1 MRLAARWQHREGA
14 TDTSWA
20 TWEMEPVA
28 LGPGG
33 PEIIRMGVGE
43 PIVLVPGMAGG
54 WQLVAPL
61 AQRLVRR
68 GFEVILCGLRGEE
81 VLGSPTRRID
91 RIADLSADLGQVID
105 GLRLER
111 PIVMGVSF
119 GGAVAL
125 EWAVDHPERVGG
137 LILQG
142 VESRFRPNLGSTIT
156 RRVLE
161 RYPLPSDSRFL
172 NQFFNILHGCKPEPS
187 PLVDFVV
194 ERCWETDQG
203 VVAQRLRAL
212 ELFDVTARLD
222 RIEAPTLVV
231 AGSRDA
237 IVPPARQK
245 AMADAIAHAQ
255 FVPLDGAGHI
265 GFLTH
270 GEELARQVA
279 RFRSERY
286 QMAG

>member
-1 MRLAARWQHREGA
+1 MRLAQRWQPVDA
-14 TDTSWA
+14 TGPLPRTFWD
-20 TWEMEPVA
+20 MEPTV

-33 PEIIRMGVGE
+33 PEVVRIGVGE

-54 WQLVAPL
+54 CRLLAPL

-68 GFEVILCGLRGEE
+68 GFEVILCGLRGEQTGAG
-81 VLGSPTRRID
+81 LSRGID
-91 RIADLSADLGQVID
+91 RIGDLAGDLDRVIEQL
-105 GLRLER
+105 GLER
-111 PIVMGVSF
+111 PLVMGVSF

-125 EWAVDHPERVGG
+125 EWAVEHPHRLGG

-142 VESRFRPNLGSTIT
+142 VESRFRPNVGSMIT

-161 RYPLPSDSRFL
+161 RYPLPRDNGFL
-172 NQFFNILHGCKPEPS
+172 NQFFNLLYGGKPDPG

-203 VVAQRLRAL
+203 VLAQRLRAL
-212 ELFDVTARLD
+212 ESFDVSDRLD
-222 RIEAPTLVV
+222 RLDAPTLVM

-237 IVPPARQK
+237 IVPAARQK
-245 AMADAIAHAQ
+245 AMAAEIAHSR
-255 FVPLDGAGHI
+255 FVALEGAGHI

-270 GEELARQVA
+270 GDEFVRAVV
-279 RFRSERY
+279 RFRRELQRV
-286 QMAG
+286 AT